1 MPECFEKSLVRI
13 CYLLERFKLNLA
25 TGGLYVPE
33 SNKGILQKKEND
45 HQKESDRII
54 EIMTQDE
61 VLSKLDIDLTNL
73 IN

>member
-1 MPECFEKSLVRI
+1 MKYSSPMPECFEKSLVRI

-45 HQKESDRII
+45 H
-54 EIMTQDE
+54 
-61 VLSKLDIDLTNL
+61 
-73 IN
+73 